1 MIECANDE
9 FQCYDGVKC
18 LQWSYRCDRIA
29 HCHDNSDEADCA
41 GTVSYSIQQ
50 SNTLIRDASSIQ
62 ALIYT
67 TVNIDRYY

>member
-41 GTVSYSIQQ
+41 GTVHVLFNTSI
-50 SNTLIRDASSIQ
+50 SPIQ
-62 ALIYT
+62 H
-67 TVNIDRYY
+67 